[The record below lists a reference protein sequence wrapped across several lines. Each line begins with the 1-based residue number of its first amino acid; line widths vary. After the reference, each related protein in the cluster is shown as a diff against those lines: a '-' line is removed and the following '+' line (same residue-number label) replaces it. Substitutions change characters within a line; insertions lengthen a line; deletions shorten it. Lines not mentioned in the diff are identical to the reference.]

1 MPAAAR
7 LLTNCRPAV
16 FADDSGSAKPQAGA
30 ADGAEP
36 DLAADDSSEKF
47 GESSFSGTIK
57 DTVGL
62 VGVGGWGVGVG

>member
-16 FADDSGSAKPQAGA
+16 LADDAGATKPQPGA

-36 DLAADDSSEKF
+36 DLATDDSSEKF
-47 GESSFSGTIK
+47 GESSFPGTIE
-57 DTVGL
+57 DTVDCRGMRL
-62 VGVGGWGVGVG
+62 L